1 MYYYNT
7 IIITFVCMVG
17 IIALA
22 LLLYFLRKHF
32 AGIYVIEGVPEI
44 PKHCV
49 DVRVV
54 IVPLSSNLQK
64 SEGVSKVEPQDTC
77 AKNNNKKLA
86 PLWSKIDLGSR
97 HPPVFVDLNS
107 LEYV

>member
-7 IIITFVCMVG
+7 IMITFVCMVG

-32 AGIYVIEGVPEI
+32 AGSYEIAVVPEI

-54 IVPLSSNLQK
+54 IVPVSSNLQK
-64 SEGVSKVEPQDTC
+64 TKGLSQVEPQDTY
-77 AKNNNKKLA
+77 AKNNTKKLA